1 MKAPTAKWEMLA
13 PVVALCFMTLDQCSG
28 GVAFW
33 KQSLIVQPPL
43 LGVPKHPYIQRETV
57 A

>member
-43 LGVPKHPYIQRETV
+43 LGVPIHLYIQRDL
-57 A
+57 